1 MHSSSLTVAK
11 PESVSPKVT
20 ITLQDPPC
28 LFTGEGRPETRN
40 RESEGGA
47 FAIPDPFSVSVPV
60 QKTIEARKRNP
71 KYLSEHFRTN
81 VGSMIN
87 EIELISN
94 WEISNNILVF
104 GKISK
109 DEARNFT
116 RDLSYGI
123 EYSNCCLKIGLMKRK
138 WTDQNLL
145 FEEDELER
153 INNLTEGRYPER
165 KSDNVYVFFELV
177 ELGRFGK
184 KISDVLKP
192 KKFQ

>member
-1 MHSSSLTVAK
+1 
-11 PESVSPKVT
+11 
-20 ITLQDPPC
+20 
-28 LFTGEGRPETRN
+28 
-40 RESEGGA
+40 
-47 FAIPDPFSVSVPV
+47 
-60 QKTIEARKRNP
+60 
-71 KYLSEHFRTN
+71 
-81 VGSMIN
+81 MIN
-87 EIELISN
+87 EIELISK
-94 WEISNNILVF
+94 WEISDNILVF
-104 GKISK
+104 GKVSK

-153 INNLTEGRYPER
+153 IKNLMEGLYPER
-165 KSDNVYVFFELV
+165 KRDNVYVFFELV

>member
-1 MHSSSLTVAK
+1 MIYSKEVRK
-11 PESVSPKVT
+11 K
-20 ITLQDPPC
+20 
-28 LFTGEGRPETRN
+28 
-40 RESEGGA
+40 
-47 FAIPDPFSVSVPV
+47 
-60 QKTIEARKRNP
+60 IELRSIFKRNP

-87 EIELISN
+87 EIELISK

-104 GKISK
+104 GKVSK

-153 INNLTEGRYPER
+153 IKNLTEGRYPER
-165 KSDNVYVFFELV
+165 ERDNVYVFFELV

-184 KISDVLKP
+184 KISDVLTP